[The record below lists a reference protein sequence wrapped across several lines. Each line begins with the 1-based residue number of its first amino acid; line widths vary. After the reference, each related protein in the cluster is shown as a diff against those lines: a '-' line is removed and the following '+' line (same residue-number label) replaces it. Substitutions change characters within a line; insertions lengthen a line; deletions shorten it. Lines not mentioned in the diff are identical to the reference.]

1 MDNIAKDLQNIIYK
15 YVHNLYMGDVISEFK
30 NKVKYNCLLWE
41 YYYEDSNSSGDGY
54 TASNLINILIRRNIV
69 PLNKNLTNYDLN
81 LIRILQIEKPY

>member
-41 YYYEDSNSSGDGY
+41 YYYEDSN
-54 TASNLINILIRRNIV
+54 ASNLINILIRRNIV
-69 PLNKNLTNYDLN
+69 TLNNNLTNYDLN
-81 LIRILQIEKPY
+81 LIRILQMEKPY